1 MPQDLDFV
9 LYFNIAF
16 FSILGLGMLFGF
28 LKGLKKSI
36 WSFFVTLIF
45 YAVFFLTITQVV
57 NLLWTINMPF
67 LGGLL
72 ANVSPALSSA
82 SSLQEALP
90 LLLEQFLPAELQ
102 STLTNEHFL
111 ELVTSI
117 SLFAVKL
124 VYTIL
129 YFTVIQ
135 LVYRIIFWIL
145 RMIIFPSRKKTDK
158 YKSKNRGLGAVFGL
172 LSGAMSLYVT
182 LIIFGGLISIS
193 QSLLNVL
200 PSPEPQQM
208 SYVELGNDFDRP
220 TDSIIELAE
229 VTNPFGD
236 PAFEDAYNMLND
248 MVTAYNEN
256 MVVQAQNE
264 ITMTSE
270 YNDEQMPLN
279 LYLFD
284 SVLIM
289 DYQEQ

>member
-28 LKGLKKSI
+28 LRGLKKSI

-45 YAVFFLTITQVV
+45 YVIFFLTITQVV

-82 SSLQEALP
+82 TSLEEALP
-90 LLLEQFLPAELQ
+90 LLLSEFLPAELQ
-102 STLTNEHFL
+102 TTLTNENFL

-117 SLFAVKL
+117 ALFAVKL

-135 LVYRIIFWIL
+135 IVYRLIFWIL

-158 YKSKNRGLGAVFGL
+158 YKSKNSTGNQNRTYLKRW
-172 LSGAMSLYVT
+172 SL
-182 LIIFGGLISIS
+182 
-193 QSLLNVL
+193 QSLTSIPPAPYCAQDFTTG
-200 PSPEPQQM
+200 PSGRKGGSPWPEK
-208 SYVELGNDFDRP
+208 S
-220 TDSIIELAE
+220 S
-229 VTNPFGD
+229 
-236 PAFEDAYNMLND
+236 
-248 MVTAYNEN
+248 
-256 MVVQAQNE
+256 
-264 ITMTSE
+264 
-270 YNDEQMPLN
+270 
-279 LYLFD
+279 
-284 SVLIM
+284 
-289 DYQEQ
+289 